1 MSTENK
7 KKKTRIKVNNVRNL
21 IVILT
26 CILSI
31 VFYIFYVIS
40 SLSKIN
46 YGQLIFTATCLLLA
60 LIAFSVSIMI
70 DEKRK
75 TLTYGIASSFIALLM
90 IVNLGINF
98 NFINLPSL
106 KVLKDYTNNSL
117 VSLLKDA
124 DELDFRFEIEKNY
137 EYSDNVKEGDII
149 SQSENP
155 DTKLSDIKK
164 LVVVISSGPNYD
176 KEVLLSNFVGL
187 NIDDAIKFA
196 EDNFLNNVDYNFVSN
211 NETARDIVMNQ
222 NVKGQ
227 IKRNTNVVFTVSL
240 GDINALGE
248 YKIDDYSNKSL
259 SSVLLKLKRNGIK
272 YDLRY
277 DYSKSVKKDYIIEQ
291 SIKEGT
297 KVKPNSDVIILTVS
311 YGKEVKVPSF
321 NGKSQDDVLSW
332 ISANNL
338 KVEFE
343 EKHHIS
349 LEKGRLIGINYN
361 KGDIISEGT
370 KIIITTSLGPI
381 IVPSFTSLAQFRS
394 WCDENKVKY
403 EEKYEY
409 STAVSKGN
417 IIKTSV
423 NSGEKFDPSNNTII
437 VYVSQG
443 APIVV
448 PNFVGKSKSQIQTQ
462 CRNLGLN
469 CTFSYLGYNNASY
482 DTALSQNVRSGI
494 QVVSGTYVNIG
505 LSSGP
510 AKSFTV
516 YIQDTWIG
524 SSSNETVSILKSK
537 LSSLA
542 PGVTFSIVL
551 KESNTGKSGLI
562 HPSSPIKGGNQY
574 TFTQGNKYTIW
585 IIK

>member
-1 MSTENK
+1 MSTEKK
-7 KKKTRIKVNNVRNL
+7 KKKTKIKVNNVRNL

-26 CILSI
+26 CIISI
-31 VFYIFYVIS
+31 IFYIFYIIS
-40 SLSKIN
+40 SLSKVN

-60 LIAFSVSIMI
+60 LIAFSIAIMI

-75 TLTYGIASSFIALLM
+75 TISYAIASGFIAILM
-90 IVNLGINF
+90 IVNVGINF
-98 NFINLPSL
+98 NLFNLPSL

-117 VSLLKDA
+117 ISLLKDA
-124 DELDFRFEIEKNY
+124 DELDFRFEIEKTY

-149 SQSENP
+149 SQSETP
-155 DTKLSDIKK
+155 ETKLSDIKK
-164 LVVVISSGPNYD
+164 LTVVISSGPNYD

-187 NIDDAIKFA
+187 NVDEAIKFA
-196 EDNFLNNVDYNFVSN
+196 EENFLNSVEYNFVSN
-211 NETARDIVMNQ
+211 NENARDIVMNQ
-222 NVKGQ
+222 NIKGQ

-240 GDINALGE
+240 GDINTLGE
-248 YKIDDYSNKSL
+248 YKLEDYSNKAL
-259 SSVLLKLKRNGIK
+259 NKVLLKLKRNGIK
-272 YDLRY
+272 YDIRY
-277 DYSKSVKKDYIIEQ
+277 DYSKTVKRDYVIEQ

-311 YGKEVKVPSF
+311 YGKEIKVPSF
-321 NGKSQDDVLSW
+321 NGKTQDDVLSW
-332 ISANNL
+332 VSANNL

-349 LEKGRLIGINYN
+349 LEKGRLIGINYKN
-361 KGDIISEGT
+361 GEIISEGT

-381 IVPSFTSLAQFRS
+381 VVPSFTSLAHFRS
-394 WCDENKVKY
+394 WCDENKIKY

-409 STAVSKGN
+409 SKEVAKGN
-417 IIKTSV
+417 IIKTSI
-423 NSGEKFDPSNNTII
+423 NTGDKIDPSNTAVI

-443 APIVV
+443 APITV
-448 PNFVGKSKSQIQTQ
+448 PSFVGKSKSQIQTQ

-469 CTFSYLGYNNASY
+469 CTFYYVGYNNASY
-482 DTALSQNVRSGI
+482 DTALNQNVRSGI

-510 AKSFTV
+510 AKSYTV

-585 IIK
+585 VIK

>member
-349 LEKGRLIGINYN
+349 LEKGKLIGINYN

-381 IVPSFTSLAQFRS
+381 IVPSFTSLAHFRS

-574 TFTQGNKYTIW
+574 KFTQGNKYTIW

>member
-1 MSTENK
+1 
-7 KKKTRIKVNNVRNL
+7 
-21 IVILT
+21 
-26 CILSI
+26 
-31 VFYIFYVIS
+31 
-40 SLSKIN
+40 
-46 YGQLIFTATCLLLA
+46 
-60 LIAFSVSIMI
+60 MI

-311 YGKEVKVPSF
+311 YGKEVKAPSF

-349 LEKGRLIGINYN
+349 LEKGKLIGINYN

-381 IVPSFTSLAQFRS
+381 IVPSFTSLAHFRS

-417 IIKTSV
+417 IIKTSI

>member
-338 KVEFE
+338 KV
-343 EKHHIS
+343 
-349 LEKGRLIGINYN
+349 
-361 KGDIISEGT
+361 
-370 KIIITTSLGPI
+370 
-381 IVPSFTSLAQFRS
+381 
-394 WCDENKVKY
+394 
-403 EEKYEY
+403 
-409 STAVSKGN
+409 
-417 IIKTSV
+417 
-423 NSGEKFDPSNNTII
+423 
-437 VYVSQG
+437 
-443 APIVV
+443 
-448 PNFVGKSKSQIQTQ
+448 
-462 CRNLGLN
+462 
-469 CTFSYLGYNNASY
+469 
-482 DTALSQNVRSGI
+482 
-494 QVVSGTYVNIG
+494 
-505 LSSGP
+505 
-510 AKSFTV
+510 
-516 YIQDTWIG
+516 
-524 SSSNETVSILKSK
+524 
-537 LSSLA
+537 
-542 PGVTFSIVL
+542 
-551 KESNTGKSGLI
+551 
-562 HPSSPIKGGNQY
+562 
-574 TFTQGNKYTIW
+574 
-585 IIK
+585 

>member
-1 MSTENK
+1 
-7 KKKTRIKVNNVRNL
+7 
-21 IVILT
+21 
-26 CILSI
+26 
-31 VFYIFYVIS
+31 
-40 SLSKIN
+40 
-46 YGQLIFTATCLLLA
+46 
-60 LIAFSVSIMI
+60 MI

-248 YKIDDYSNKSL
+248 F
-259 SSVLLKLKRNGIK
+259 
-272 YDLRY
+272 
-277 DYSKSVKKDYIIEQ
+277 KKDYIIEQ

-349 LEKGRLIGINYN
+349 LEKGKLIGINYN

-469 CTFSYLGYNNASY
+469 CTFSYLGYNNAGY

-574 TFTQGNKYTIW
+574 PFTQGNKYTIW